1 MSHIRLTAAFP
12 TSFLLVSALL
22 GAQADSPGE
31 CDTGV
36 KIAPALV
43 RPDSGAT
50 TIGARFTIARGSKRR
65 KVTQAFARQYYA
77 CAEARGLA
85 TARPASN
92 PDDLKARVAGGAL
105 FALAKVVPP
114 KPPDPT
120 GPVNPPE
127 RGGGFNYG
135 YLNVGAQ
142 ILGEA
147 NQRFTE
153 SLVAFRGELIY
164 THDQPDLV
172 WQFVPHVLLAYGL
185 SRVTA
190 SRLRDSVGASDDNE
204 QLFDATVNW
213 GLSFGALGAMG
224 PIARLTLIPGI
235 RHFEKTGVDPRAK
248 SVDVTSGTHTSVMAM
263 YPTSLKWISA
273 VFVEWARGP
282 LPTQPQRRRAWLI
295 GVVSG
300 T

>member
-1 MSHIRLTAAFP
+1 MNRIRLTTAFS
-12 TSFLLVSALL
+12 TSFLLVSGLL

-50 TIGARFTIARGSKRR
+50 TLGARFAIARGSARA
-65 KVTQAFARQYYA
+65 KVTQSFARRYYT
-77 CAEARGLA
+77 CAEGRGLA

-92 PDDLKARVAGGAL
+92 PDDLKARMAGGVL
-105 FALAKVVPP
+105 FVLAKVVPP
-114 KPPDPT
+114 KPEEPP
-120 GPVNPPE
+120 NP
-127 RGGGFNYG
+127 GGGFDYG
-135 YLNVGAQ
+135 YLSVGAQ
-142 ILGEA
+142 VLGEA

-164 THDQPDLV
+164 THDQPELV

-213 GLSFGALGAMG
+213 GLSLGVLGATG
-224 PIARLTLIPGI
+224 PVARLTLIPGV

-248 SVDVTSGTHTSVMAM
+248 SVDITSGTHTSIMAM

-273 VFVEWARGP
+273 VFAEWARGP